1 MHSAA
6 AKRDV
11 IPRTVPLSS
20 LAMRLKPGV
29 SLERAQAALREALN
43 LLMNAQSGQRY
54 ESAWQT
60 YAVAIDQALPHLAVF
75 AEPSLADALLS
86 PTYWH
91 LFPIAGIGPEAN
103 RVVYRELRTQIEA
116 LERAEAELEKLKQYA
131 EHPGAPVVL
140 DTNILNWWDQ
150 PHTIN
155 WQQLFKDEGIVAP
168 LARLVVPLVVI
179 EELDPAEVRRRAVG
193 QTRRHCD
200 PLPRPEAHW
209 CRPRHPRGAHQ
220 ARHLGGQP
228 RSAAAPVWGR
238 RGPAHPHM
246 CGRPRPAAPRC
257 RHPGADRRYE
267 YAAARRAHGP
277 ENPATAR
284 EPSQARHSHERHMTS
299 PD

>member
-179 EELDPAEVRRRAVG
+179 EELDRQKYGDGLLAKRAATAIRYLDRKLTGVAPGTPVELTKHATLEVSLDQLPHPSGVDADLRILTCAADLDQLLPDAGTRVLTDDTNMRLRA
-193 QTRRHCD
+193 
-200 PLPRPEAHW
+200 AHMAL
-209 CRPRHPRGAHQ
+209 RTLR
-220 ARHLGGQP
+220 L
-228 RSAAAPVWGR
+228 
-238 RGPAHPHM
+238 
-246 CGRPRPAAPRC
+246 
-257 RHPGADRRYE
+257 
-267 YAAARRAHGP
+267 P
-277 ENPATAR
+277 ENHRKPGTAM
-284 EPSQARHSHERHMTS
+284 SGT
-299 PD
+299 